1 MSGDQKHQVNELL
14 KEQMRLTE
22 NLAIQKD
29 KARLAANSILWEV
42 PGLILFVVALLV
54 GFLLITTLGAKTA
67 LYRTNNT
74 LSLMKGAKHGTPA
87 YGPYDA
93 SQIGIA
99 LFYPPLYQ
107 ILNALAVYE
116 GRLTPTG
123 AHFLV
128 QGLDFIATQAASGD
142 SNNGGSLT
150 QAGYAGDWETI
161 AQSGVDDVVAVLYKC
176 WYGSTMNGG
185 HNTSDAALKA
195 CWTEWLTTQYRWVA
209 PNIGCFLTN
218 PLVSCD
224 GIFTKDSNSSDFDEK
239 STKADATAYLL
250 KSSVWQNVLGYG
262 MCGYAINMQD
272 QTPNEMFAAVFGG
285 ELNFNGQPFPC
296 AGLALQNAMSFGMMG
311 FGTGGALSF
320 SLMES
325 LGTEGTGGVLSFLL
339 AAGVTAGATYGGITW
354 GQSITKSMGC
364 DPNKI

>member
-1 MSGDQKHQVNELL
+1 MSEDQKHQVNELL

-22 NLAIQKD
+22 NMAIQKD

-54 GFLLITTLGAKTA
+54 GFFLITTLGVKSA
-67 LYRTNNT
+67 LYRTSDT
-74 LSLMKGAKHGTPA
+74 LSQMKGIKHGSPA

-150 QAGYAGDWETI
+150 YTGYAGDWESI
-161 AQSGVDDVVAVLYKC
+161 AQSGVHDVVEVLYTC
-176 WYGSTMNGG
+176 WYGSGMNGG
-185 HNTSDAALKA
+185 YNLSDAALKA
-195 CWTEWLTTQYRWVA
+195 CWESWLTTQYRWVA
-209 PNIGCFLTN
+209 PNISCFLTN
-218 PLVSCD
+218 PLVSCA
-224 GIFTKDSNSSDFDEK
+224 GIFNQDNTGGDDFENNTKSDAISYIF
-239 STKADATAYLL
+239 

-262 MCGYAINMQD
+262 MCGYAVNMQD

-296 AGLALQNAMSFGMMG
+296 AGLALQNAMTFGMMG
-311 FGTGGALSF
+311 FGTAGAMSF
-320 SLMES
+320 SLLGS
-325 LGTEGTGGVLSFLL
+325 VGTEGVGGIASFML
-339 AAGVTAGATYGGITW
+339 AAGMTAGATYGGILW
-354 GQSITKSMGC
+354 GQSLTKSMGC
-364 DPNKI
+364 DPKI